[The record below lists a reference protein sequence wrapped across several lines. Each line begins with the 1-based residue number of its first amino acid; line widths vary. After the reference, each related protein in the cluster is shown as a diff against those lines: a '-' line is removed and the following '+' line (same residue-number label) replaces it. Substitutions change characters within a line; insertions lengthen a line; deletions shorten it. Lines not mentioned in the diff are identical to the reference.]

1 MRLTLILAGL
11 LCLEL
16 YAQPRKLLVVSIDG
30 MDHRYLRD
38 RDLLNLRIPNLR
50 KLMAAG
56 SLSGGLTGVVPT
68 NTWPSHTTLI
78 TGVTP
83 AEHGIL
89 DNNIRTATG
98 SERYWYTHYLKA
110 TTLWQAAK
118 KAGRTTA
125 AITWPV
131 TVFDRAGGEGID
143 YNLPEYFQGRAG
155 GAMDLKSIEEKAT
168 PGLVAA
174 ISKAHPSFATQWMDD
189 RTRALG
195 TIFILRRYQPD
206 LTLLHFVDHD
216 SVAHEMGPF
225 SREALA
231 ALEYTDELLGQILAH
246 LPANT
251 VVAVVADH
259 GFEAT
264 PRELNV
270 AAWLASAKL
279 PAQGTENRGG
289 YLTTLNAQVAAALSS
304 AGTKSC
310 VGREIPRAEIDRFL
324 PGTPDAMR
332 AFEPAP
338 GCYFGRGKA
347 EGEVIS
353 KSHGEAGRHGHWPTR
368 YRASYLLS
376 GPGIPKGLT
385 PALDMRAVAAQ
396 WAAILG
402 LTWPP
407 VKR

>member
-1 MRLTLILAGL
+1 MLMRLTLILAVL
-11 LCLEL
+11 LALPL
-16 YAQPRKLLVVSIDG
+16 AAQPRKLLVISIDG
-30 MDHRYLRD
+30 MDHRYLQD
-38 RDLLNLRIPNLR
+38 RDAFKLRIPHLR
-50 KLMAAG
+50 KLIANG
-56 SLSGGLTGVVPT
+56 SFSGGLTGVVPT

-78 TGVTP
+78 TGVTS

-89 DNNIRTATG
+89 DNNILTATG

-131 TVFDRAGGEGID
+131 TVGEGID

-174 ISKAHPSFATQWMDD
+174 IAAEYPSFATQWMDD

-231 ALEYTDELLGQILAH
+231 ALEYTDELLGQILVH

-264 PRELNV
+264 TRELNL
-270 AAWLASAKL
+270 AAWLASEKL
-279 PAQGTENRGG
+279 PVAGTENRGG
-289 YLTTLNAQVAAALSS
+289 YLTTLNAQVAAALGR
-304 AGTKSC
+304 AGTNRC
-310 VGREIPRAEIDRFL
+310 IGREILREEILRFL
-324 PGTPDAMR
+324 PGTAEALR

-347 EGEVIS
+347 EGEVIAA
-353 KSHGEAGRHGHWPTR
+353 SHGEAGRHGHWPTR
-368 YRASYLLS
+368 YRAAYLLS
-376 GPGIPKGLT
+376 GPGIAKGVT
-385 PALDMRAVAAQ
+385 PALDMREVAGR

-407 VKR
+407 VKQ